1 MLATEALQTLAQE
14 DLTPGPSLD
23 ASTDTESIT
32 HIHRLCMQSWAL
44 DQEVILKTVL
54 DVLAE
59 RGHGHLLP
67 PKLEDCASDGGS
79 EVDDID
85 TPPMWPSRRIIIEM
99 VQRMQL
105 EPQGATAQEL
115 LNPAGATTTTPHHST
130 AASPVKQSPTPSSLA
145 QRMSG

>member
-44 DQEVILKTVL
+44 DQEVILQTVL

-67 PKLEDCASDGGS
+67 PKLKDCASDEGS

-85 TPPMWPSRRIIIEM
+85 TPPMSPSRRIIIEM

-105 EPQGATAQEL
+105 EPQGTTAQEH